1 MKERKILEKLSM
13 MKILAMNMVYILNI
27 QKKPQYMRL
36 LIEKGVYKICAI
48 YTFLNELRLF
58 QLFLLKQLG

>member
-13 MKILAMNMVYILNI
+13 MKILAMNMVYILKI

-48 YTFLNELRLF
+48 YTFLNELQLF